1 MRKCT
6 DGNPKVMAAAK
17 AQRKSGG
24 KVIGKMEGD
33 AARPRYDRPGRK
45 SGGAVGA
52 NASPLSTANKAV

>member
-24 KVIGKMEGD
+24 KVLGKMEGGE
-33 AARPRYDRPGRK
+33 AKPRFDRPGRK

-52 NASPLSTANKAV
+52 NSSPLSTASKAV